1 MIAWLTAAVH
11 DRLMVP
17 LTLPAIAEA
26 DRCVIDEGDSATMLG
41 NNELVLANAT
51 TQPQGAFIGGGGT
64 LRHIVTVDLTV
75 QDGDRAR
82 AVTRRDYLV
91 GRMLLPVML
100 DPSLGGAS
108 DTGVV
113 SRLVQELNSLTW
125 QVTWG
130 DGPTAVAFA
139 AYASVTMTAD
149 ADWRPA
155 TIAP

>member
-1 MIAWLTAAVH
+1 MIAWLTSAVRT
-11 DRLMVP
+11 RLMVP
-17 LTLPAIAEA
+17 LTLDSVPAA
-26 DRCVIDEGDSATMLG
+26 DRCVIDDGDSATMLG

-75 QDGDRAR
+75 QDGDRAA

-91 GRMLLPVML
+91 GRLLLPAML
-100 DPSLGGAS
+100 DPSLGGAE
-108 DTGVV
+108 DTGAT
-113 SRLVQELNSLTW
+113 SMLRQELNRLTW
-125 QVTWG
+125 QVSWG
-130 DGPTAVAFA
+130 DGHGGVAFA

-155 TIAP
+155 TLSP